1 MSIRMIAIDLD
12 GTLLHDD
19 MTISAYSREV
29 IQKAI
34 QKGYEIVVATG
45 RMWDSARSKVALLRL
60 GNVPVICYTGAW
72 IMWSETG
79 EPILQDGLS
88 ADLASRVMLAAR
100 ERGWEVTA
108 FWDNH
113 IYMER
118 PNGSEAKYQK
128 YRTQKPQYLGEAF
141 YHPPMTVTRVVFA
154 DPSEEERGRIRAFLE
169 SRFGEEI
176 TVVYPG
182 DDFVDVHKK
191 GIDKASALSFLA
203 ERRGIRPE
211 EIMAFGNTENDVP
224 MLRYAGVS
232 YAVANA
238 DGVAKEAAGHICASN
253 EEDGVAKVIEELV
266 ASDWSPGIS
275 H

>member
-1 MSIRMIAIDLD
+1 
-12 GTLLHDD
+12 
-19 MTISAYSREV
+19 
-29 IQKAI
+29 
-34 QKGYEIVVATG
+34 
-45 RMWDSARSKVALLRL
+45 
-60 GNVPVICYTGAW
+60 
-72 IMWSETG
+72 
-79 EPILQDGLS
+79 
-88 ADLASRVMLAAR
+88 
-100 ERGWEVTA
+100 
-108 FWDNH
+108 
-113 IYMER
+113 
-118 PNGSEAKYQK
+118 
-128 YRTQKPQYLGEAF
+128 
-141 YHPPMTVTRVVFA
+141 MTVTRVVFA

-203 ERRGIRPE
+203 ERRGIRRE

-238 DGVAKEAAGHICASN
+238 DAVAKEAAGHICASN

-266 ASDWSPGIS
+266 ASDW
-275 H
+275 

>member
-19 MTISAYSREV
+19 MTISDYSREV
-29 IQKAI
+29 IQKAMK
-34 QKGYEIVVATG
+34 KGYRIVVATG
-45 RMWDSARSKVALLRL
+45 RMWDSAKSKVALLHL

-79 EPILQDGLS
+79 EPILQDGLP
-88 ADLASRVMLAAR
+88 ADLASRVMLAAKK
-100 ERGWEVTA
+100 RGWDATA

-113 IYMER
+113 IYMEK
-118 PNGSEAKYQK
+118 PNGTEAKYQK
-128 YRTQKPQYLGEAF
+128 YRTQKPQYLGDDF

-154 DPSEEERGRIRAFLE
+154 DAREEERRRIRAFLE
-169 SRFGEEI
+169 NRFGEEI

-182 DDFVDVHKK
+182 DDFVDVHRK

-203 ERRGIRPE
+203 EKEGVRPE
-211 EIMAFGNTENDVP
+211 EIMAFGNTENDVS

-238 DGVAKEAAGHICASN
+238 DAIAKEAAGHICASN
-253 EEDGVAKVIEELV
+253 EEDGVAKVLEALV
-266 ASDWSPGIS
+266 ASD
-275 H
+275 

>member
-1 MSIRMIAIDLD
+1 M
-12 GTLLHDD
+12 
-19 MTISAYSREV
+19 
-29 IQKAI
+29 
-34 QKGYEIVVATG
+34 
-45 RMWDSARSKVALLRL
+45 
-60 GNVPVICYTGAW
+60 
-72 IMWSETG
+72 
-79 EPILQDGLS
+79 
-88 ADLASRVMLAAR
+88 
-100 ERGWEVTA
+100 
-108 FWDNH
+108 
-113 IYMER
+113 
-118 PNGSEAKYQK
+118 
-128 YRTQKPQYLGEAF
+128 
-141 YHPPMTVTRVVFA
+141 
-154 DPSEEERGRIRAFLE
+154 E

-203 ERRGIRPE
+203 ERRGIRWG

-266 ASDWSPGIS
+266 ASDW
-275 H
+275 

>member
-29 IQKAI
+29 IRKTI
-34 QKGYEIVVATG
+34 QKGYQIVVATG
-45 RMWDSARSKVALLRL
+45 RMWDSAKSKVALLHL

-72 IMWSETG
+72 IMWSKTG
-79 EPILQDGLS
+79 EPIRQDGLP
-88 ADLASRVMLAAR
+88 ADLASRVMLSAK
-100 ERGWEVTA
+100 EMGWDATA

-154 DPSEEERGRIRAFLE
+154 DAREEERSRIRAFLE

-203 ERRGIRPE
+203 KRRGIRPE

-238 DGVAKEAAGHICASN
+238 DAIAKEAAGRICASN
-253 EEDGVAKVIEELV
+253 EEDGVAKVIAELV
-266 ASDWSPGIS
+266 ASDW
-275 H
+275 